1 MIRDTGGCGLVGTI
15 DVNQSSIGPWPAPW
29 VGNGIV
35 EFSQIGAFHGA
46 FPTPPRLRSHVTDDG
61 HFRRCTDVLSMCDC
75 GTNVVC

>member
-15 DVNQSSIGPWPAPW
+15 DVNQSSIGRPWPAPW

-35 EFSQIGAFHGA
+35 EFSQIGA

-61 HFRRCTDVLSMCDC
+61 HFRRWRSDVMSMCDC